1 MGATRYATRSTTQSV
16 SGFFISP
23 HQPKCPFVYFA
34 SASQTNSLRVKDTHI
49 PLHQQNKKKVPDGV
63 PVPANS
69 NRRSVDQMGRH
80 GHAQGKIIFFLLLFT
95 AAAEATRRQFRRVW
109 RTFQWQQRVRGA
121 KSSSSRCCRSSIF
134 EFGGVETV
142 GVGGRMAP
150 GPRRRTGMRLGG
162 LPNI

>member
-1 MGATRYATRSTTQSV
+1 MASSFHLISQSV
-16 SGFFISP
+16 HLFISP
-23 HQPKCPFVYFA
+23 RRLK
-34 SASQTNSLRVKDTHI
+34 QTVCVSKTHI
-49 PLHQQNKKKVPDGV
+49 FPSTNKTKKKFQTAFQCRQIRIVARLIKWV
-63 PVPANS
+63 VTVTRKAKS
-69 NRRSVDQMGRH
+69 
-80 GHAQGKIIFFLLLFT
+80 FFFFLLFT

-142 GVGGRMAP
+142 GAGGRMAP